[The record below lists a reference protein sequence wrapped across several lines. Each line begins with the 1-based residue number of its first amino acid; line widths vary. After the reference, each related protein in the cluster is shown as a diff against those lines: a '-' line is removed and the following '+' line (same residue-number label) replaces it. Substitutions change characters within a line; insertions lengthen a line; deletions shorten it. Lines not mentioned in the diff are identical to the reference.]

1 MCKPSNALSIPTP
14 KDGRRV
20 GNCLPES
27 PGHVL
32 AQVFHVYLRPV
43 SLQSLVCDVILNL
56 SDCYS

>member
-32 AQVFHVYLRPV
+32 AQVFHIYLRPV
-43 SLQSLVCDVILNL
+43 FAISGVGCDFE
-56 SDCYS
+56 S